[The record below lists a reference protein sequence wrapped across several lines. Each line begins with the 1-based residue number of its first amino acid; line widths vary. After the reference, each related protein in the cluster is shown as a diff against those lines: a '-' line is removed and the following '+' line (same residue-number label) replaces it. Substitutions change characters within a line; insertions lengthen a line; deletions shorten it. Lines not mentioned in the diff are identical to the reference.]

1 MNLSFYEQFY
11 DNDEYGCP
19 NNKSIAIYEACVME
33 IYEIPGRTYDRVKHF
48 AKLRVLVGQS
58 HETIQSLIAKH
69 NIKSDVMNE
78 RVFKTIFDARKV

>member
-1 MNLSFYEQFY
+1 
-11 DNDEYGCP
+11 
-19 NNKSIAIYEACVME
+19 ME